1 MVLDFRTYEEVS
13 DKIVQIFTKYSS
25 FYQELVKELKNIIN
39 ELDIDVQEKIK
50 LLNYISYIV
59 SQIIADELMS
69 DFLII
74 EVEEIKNIN

>member
-74 EVEEIKNIN
+74 EVEEIKVVL